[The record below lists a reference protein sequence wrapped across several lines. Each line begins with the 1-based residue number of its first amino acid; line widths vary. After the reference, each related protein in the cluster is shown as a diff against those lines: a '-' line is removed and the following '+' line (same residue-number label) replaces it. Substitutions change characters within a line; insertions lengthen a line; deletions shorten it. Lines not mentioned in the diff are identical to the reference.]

1 MSLGSK
7 QTMATESSLTF
18 TKYKKSTDISIYTPT
33 LITRKIPIGI
43 IHVGKNI
50 KQTLERIIASQ
61 IEGKCVV
68 EGFIKPG
75 SAKIATY
82 SSGIVKADEII
93 FDITFECMVCSPVEG
108 MLINCVAKNI
118 TKMGIRAETNESPS
132 PVVIFISRDHHY
144 TSSYFSNI
152 KENDDIQ
159 VSVIGQRFE
168 LNDKYVSIIAK
179 IVEPKT
185 VVTKP
190 GQAKPGQSKPGQAKP
205 GQSKPGQAKSMVKR
219 PVAKPKI
226 MISVE

>member
-1 MSLGSK
+1 MSLDTK
-7 QTMATESSLTF
+7 QSMPAESSLEF
-18 TKYKKSTDISIYTPT
+18 TKYKKPTDISIYTTT
-33 LITRKIPIGI
+33 LITRKIPINI

-75 SAKIATY
+75 SAKVATY

-118 TKMGIRAETNESPS
+118 TKMGIRAETNENPS

-168 LNDKYVSIIAK
+168 LNDKYVSIIAE

-185 VVTKP
+185 IVINKQKSAIKKP
-190 GQAKPGQSKPGQAKP
+190 ISKPKLIIGGHP
-205 GQSKPGQAKSMVKR
+205 
-219 PVAKPKI
+219 
-226 MISVE
+226 

>member
-7 QTMATESSLTF
+7 QIMATDSSLSF
-18 TKYKKSTDISIYTPT
+18 TKYKKSTDISVYTPT

-50 KQTLERIIASQ
+50 KQTLEKIIASQ
-61 IEGKCVV
+61 IEGKCIV

-108 MLINCVAKNI
+108 MLINCIAKNI
-118 TKMGIRAETNESPS
+118 TKMGIRAETNDNPS

-144 TSSYFSNI
+144 NSSYFSNI

-185 VVTKP
+185 VITKGAP
-190 GQAKPGQSKPGQAKP
+190 T
-205 GQSKPGQAKSMVKR
+205 KSTVKR
-219 PVAKPKI
+219 PLTKPKLI
-226 MISVE
+226 ISAE

>member
-1 MSLGSK
+1 MSLGLK
-7 QTMATESSLTF
+7 QTMNTDPSLTF
-18 TKYKKSTDISIYTPT
+18 TKYKKSTDISIYTT
-33 LITRKIPIGI
+33 SLITRKIPIGI

-50 KQTLERIIASQ
+50 KQTLEKIIASQ

-93 FDITFECMVCSPVEG
+93 FDITFECMICSPVEG
-108 MLINCVAKNI
+108 MLINCIAKNI
-118 TKMGIRAETNESPS
+118 TKMGIRAETNDNPS

-185 VVTKP
+185 VITKGAP
-190 GQAKPGQSKPGQAKP
+190 T
-205 GQSKPGQAKSMVKR
+205 KSTVKR
-219 PVAKPKI
+219 PLAKPKLI
-226 MISVE
+226 ISTD

>member
-1 MSLGSK
+1 MSLATK
-7 QTMATESSLTF
+7 QSMPAESSLEF
-18 TKYKKSTDISIYTPT
+18 TKYKKPTDISIYTTT
-33 LITRKIPIGI
+33 LITRKIPINI

-75 SAKIATY
+75 SAKVATY

-118 TKMGIRAETNESPS
+118 TKMGVRAETSENPS

-152 KENDDIQ
+152 KEEDDIQ
-159 VSVIGQRFE
+159 VRVIGQRFE
-168 LNDKYVSIIAK
+168 LNDKYVSIIAEV
-179 IVEPKT
+179 VEPKT
-185 VVTKP
+185 IVTK
-190 GQAKPGQSKPGQAKP
+190 GTQAKQVQAK
-205 GQSKPGQAKSMVKR
+205 QVQANQFQAKSVVKR
-219 PVAKPKI
+219 PTAKPKI
-226 MISVE
+226 MISAE

>member
-7 QTMATESSLTF
+7 QTMATDSALTF
-18 TKYKKSTDISIYTPT
+18 TKYKKSADISIYTPT
-33 LITRKIPIGI
+33 LITRKIPISI

-50 KQTLERIIASQ
+50 KQTLEKIIASQ

-75 SAKIATY
+75 SAKITTY

-118 TKMGIRAETNESPS
+118 TKMGIRAETNENPS

-179 IVEPKT
+179 VVEPKT
-185 VVTKP
+185 VVTKGAP
-190 GQAKPGQSKPGQAKP
+190 M
-205 GQSKPGQAKSMVKR
+205 KPGQAKSVVKR
-219 PVAKPKI
+219 PVAKPKL
-226 MISVE
+226 MISNE

>member
-18 TKYKKSTDISIYTPT
+18 TKYKKSTDISIYSLA
-33 LITRKIPIGI
+33 LITRKIPISI
-43 IHVGKNI
+43 LHVGKNI
-50 KQTLERIIASQ
+50 KQTLEKIIASQ

-75 SAKIATY
+75 SAKISTY

-118 TKMGIRAETNESPS
+118 TKMGVRAETSENPS

-152 KENDDIQ
+152 KEEDDIQ
-159 VSVIGQRFE
+159 VRVIGQRFE
-168 LNDKYVSIIAK
+168 LNDKYVSIIAEV
-179 IVEPKT
+179 VEPKT
-185 VVTKP
+185 IVTK
-190 GQAKPGQSKPGQAKP
+190 GTQAKQVQAK
-205 GQSKPGQAKSMVKR
+205 QVQANQFQAKSVVKR
-219 PVAKPKI
+219 PTAKPKI
-226 MISVE
+226 MISSE

>member
-7 QTMATESSLTF
+7 QPMPEESSLTF
-18 TKYKKSTDISIYTPT
+18 TKYKKATDISIYTLT
-33 LITRKIPIGI
+33 LITRKIPISI
-43 IHVGKNI
+43 LHVGKNI
-50 KQTLERIIASQ
+50 KQTLEKIIASQ

-68 EGFIKPG
+68 EGFIKTG
-75 SAKIATY
+75 SAKISTY

-118 TKMGIRAETNESPS
+118 TKMGVRAETSENPS

-144 TSSYFSNI
+144 NSAYFSNI
-152 KENDDIQ
+152 KEDDDIQ

-185 VVTKP
+185 VVTRGAPTKSV
-190 GQAKPGQSKPGQAKP
+190 QAKPS
-205 GQSKPGQAKSMVKR
+205 QAKSMVKR

-226 MISVE
+226 MISAE

>member
-7 QTMATESSLTF
+7 QTMATDSALTF
-18 TKYKKSTDISIYTPT
+18 TKYKKSADISIYTPT
-33 LITRKIPIGI
+33 LITRKIPISI

-50 KQTLERIIASQ
+50 KQTLEKIIASQ

-118 TKMGIRAETNESPS
+118 TKMGIRAETNENPS

-144 TSSYFSNI
+144 TSAYFSNI

-179 IVEPKT
+179 VVEPKT
-185 VVTKP
+185 VVTKQKP
-190 GQAKPGQSKPGQAKP
+190 MQA
-205 GQSKPGQAKSMVKR
+205 KPGQAKSVVKR
-219 PVAKPKI
+219 PVAKPKL
-226 MISVE
+226 MISNE

>member
-108 MLINCVAKNI
+108 MLINCIAKNI

-179 IVEPKT
+179 VVEPKT
-185 VVTKP
+185 VVTK
-190 GQAKPGQSKPGQAKP
+190 QKPGQAKP
-205 GQSKPGQAKSMVKR
+205 AQAKSVVKR
-219 PVAKPKI
+219 PVAKPKL
-226 MISVE
+226 MISA

>member
-118 TKMGIRAETNESPS
+118 TKMGIRAETNETPS

-185 VVTKP
+185 VVTKS
-190 GQAKPGQSKPGQAKP
+190 GQAKPGQA
-205 GQSKPGQAKSMVKR
+205 KPGQAKSMVKR

-226 MISVE
+226 MISAE

>member
-108 MLINCVAKNI
+108 MLINCIAKNI

-168 LNDKYVSIIAK
+168 LNDKYVSIISK
-179 IVEPKT
+179 LVEPKT
-185 VVTKP
+185 VVT
-190 GQAKPGQSKPGQAKP
+190 KPGQAKP

>member
-1 MSLGSK
+1 MSLGPK
-7 QTMATESSLTF
+7 QTMATDSALTF
-18 TKYKKSTDISIYTPT
+18 TKYKKSADISIYTPT
-33 LITRKIPIGI
+33 LITRKIPISI

-50 KQTLERIIASQ
+50 KQTLEKIIASQ

-118 TKMGIRAETNESPS
+118 TKMGIRAETNENPS

-144 TSSYFSNI
+144 TSTYFSNI

-179 IVEPKT
+179 VVEPKT
-185 VVTKP
+185 VVTKGVP
-190 GQAKPGQSKPGQAKP
+190 M
-205 GQSKPGQAKSMVKR
+205 KPGQAKSVVKR
-219 PVAKPKI
+219 PVAKPKL
-226 MISVE
+226 MISA

>member
-118 TKMGIRAETNESPS
+118 TKMGIRAETNETPS

-185 VVTKP
+185 VVTKS
-190 GQAKPGQSKPGQAKP
+190 GQA
-205 GQSKPGQAKSMVKR
+205 KPGQAKSMVKR

-226 MISVE
+226 MISAE

>member
-7 QTMATESSLTF
+7 QTMATDSALTF
-18 TKYKKSTDISIYTPT
+18 TKYKKSADISIYTPT
-33 LITRKIPIGI
+33 LITRKIPISI

-50 KQTLERIIASQ
+50 KQTLEKIIASQ

-118 TKMGIRAETNESPS
+118 TKMGIRAETNENPS

-144 TSSYFSNI
+144 TSTYFSNI

-179 IVEPKT
+179 VVEPKT
-185 VVTKP
+185 VVTK
-190 GQAKPGQSKPGQAKP
+190 QKPGQAKP
-205 GQSKPGQAKSMVKR
+205 AQAKSVVKR
-219 PVAKPKI
+219 PVAKPKL
-226 MISVE
+226 MISA

>member
-108 MLINCVAKNI
+108 MLINCIAKNI

-190 GQAKPGQSKPGQAKP
+190 GQAKPGQSKPGQAK
-205 GQSKPGQAKSMVKR
+205 SMVKR

>member
-7 QTMATESSLTF
+7 QSMATDSSLTF

-33 LITRKIPIGI
+33 LITRKIPISI

-118 TKMGIRAETNESPS
+118 TKMGIRAETNENPS

-152 KENDDIQ
+152 KEDEDIQ
-159 VSVIGQRFE
+159 VRVIGQRFE
-168 LNDKYVSIIAK
+168 LNDKYVSIIAEV
-179 IVEPKT
+179 VEPKT
-185 VVTKP
+185 IVTKGAP
-190 GQAKPGQSKPGQAKP
+190 M
-205 GQSKPGQAKSMVKR
+205 QAKSEQAKSEQAKSAQAKSVVKR

-226 MISVE
+226 MISTE

>member
-33 LITRKIPIGI
+33 LITRKIPISI

-108 MLINCVAKNI
+108 MLINCIAKNI
-118 TKMGIRAETNESPS
+118 TKMGVRAETSENPS

-144 TSSYFSNI
+144 NSAYFSNI
-152 KENDDIQ
+152 KEDDDIQ

-185 VVTKP
+185 VVTK
-190 GQAKPGQSKPGQAKP
+190 GQAKPGQAKP
-205 GQSKPGQAKSMVKR
+205 GQAKPSQAKSAVKR
-219 PVAKPKI
+219 PTAKPKI
-226 MISVE
+226 MISAE

>member
-7 QTMATESSLTF
+7 KTMATESSLTF

-108 MLINCVAKNI
+108 MLINCVAKDI
-118 TKMGIRAETNESPS
+118 TKVVIRAETNETPS

-190 GQAKPGQSKPGQAKP
+190 GQAKPGQAKPGQA
-205 GQSKPGQAKSMVKR
+205 KPGQAKSMVKR

-226 MISVE
+226 MISAE

>member
-7 QTMATESSLTF
+7 QTMATDSALTF
-18 TKYKKSTDISIYTPT
+18 TKYKKSADISIYTPT
-33 LITRKIPIGI
+33 LITRKIPISI

-50 KQTLERIIASQ
+50 KQTLEKIIASQ

-118 TKMGIRAETNESPS
+118 TKMGIRAETNENPS

-144 TSSYFSNI
+144 TSTYFSNI

-179 IVEPKT
+179 VVEPKT
-185 VVTKP
+185 VVTKQKP
-190 GQAKPGQSKPGQAKP
+190 MQA
-205 GQSKPGQAKSMVKR
+205 KPGQAKSGQAKSGQAKSVVKR
-219 PVAKPKI
+219 PVAKPKL
-226 MISVE
+226 MISNE

>member
-33 LITRKIPIGI
+33 LITRKIPISI

-50 KQTLERIIASQ
+50 KQTLEKIIASQ

-118 TKMGIRAETNESPS
+118 TKMGIRAETNENPS

-144 TSSYFSNI
+144 TSTYFSNI

-179 IVEPKT
+179 VVEPKT
-185 VVTKP
+185 VVTK
-190 GQAKPGQSKPGQAKP
+190 QKPGQAKP
-205 GQSKPGQAKSMVKR
+205 AQAKSVVKR
-219 PVAKPKI
+219 PVAKPKL
-226 MISVE
+226 MISA

>member
-108 MLINCVAKNI
+108 MLINCIAKNI
-118 TKMGIRAETNESPS
+118 TKMGIRAETNVSPS

-190 GQAKPGQSKPGQAKP
+190 GQAKPGQSKPGQAK
-205 GQSKPGQAKSMVKR
+205 SMVKR

>member
-1 MSLGSK
+1 MSLGSN

-18 TKYKKSTDISIYTPT
+18 TKYKKSTDISIYTT
-33 LITRKIPIGI
+33 SLITRKIPISI

-50 KQTLERIIASQ
+50 KQTLEQIIASQ
-61 IEGKCVV
+61 IEGKCIV

-82 SSGIVKADEII
+82 SSGILKADKII

-118 TKMGIRAETNESPS
+118 TKMGIRAETNENPS

-144 TSSYFSNI
+144 NSSYFSNI

-185 VVTKP
+185 VITKGAP
-190 GQAKPGQSKPGQAKP
+190 T
-205 GQSKPGQAKSMVKR
+205 KSMVKR
-219 PVAKPKI
+219 PLAKPKLI
-226 MISVE
+226 ISAE

>member
-1 MSLGSK
+1 MSLATK
-7 QTMATESSLTF
+7 QSMPAESSLEF
-18 TKYKKSTDISIYTPT
+18 TKYKKPTDISIYTTT
-33 LITRKIPIGI
+33 LITRKIPINI

-75 SAKIATY
+75 SAKVATY

-108 MLINCVAKNI
+108 MLINCIAKNI
-118 TKMGIRAETNESPS
+118 TKMGIRAETNENPS

-144 TSSYFSNI
+144 NSSYFSSI

-159 VSVIGQRFE
+159 ARVIGQRFE
-168 LNDKYVSIIAK
+168 LNDKYVSIIAE

-185 VVTKP
+185 IVINKQKSAIKKP
-190 GQAKPGQSKPGQAKP
+190 ISKPKLIIGGHP
-205 GQSKPGQAKSMVKR
+205 
-219 PVAKPKI
+219 
-226 MISVE
+226 

>member
-1 MSLGSK
+1 MSLGPK
-7 QTMATESSLTF
+7 QTMATDSALTF
-18 TKYKKSTDISIYTPT
+18 TKYKKSADISIYTPT
-33 LITRKIPIGI
+33 LITRKIPISI

-50 KQTLERIIASQ
+50 KQTLEKIIASQ

-118 TKMGIRAETNESPS
+118 TKMGIRAETNENPS

-179 IVEPKT
+179 VVEPKT
-185 VVTKP
+185 VVTK
-190 GQAKPGQSKPGQAKP
+190 QKPM
-205 GQSKPGQAKSMVKR
+205 QAKSVVKR
-219 PVAKPKI
+219 PVAKPKL
-226 MISVE
+226 MISA

>member
-1 MSLGSK
+1 MSLGLK
-7 QTMATESSLTF
+7 QTMDTDPSLTF
-18 TKYKKSTDISIYTPT
+18 TKYKKSTDISIYTT
-33 LITRKIPIGI
+33 SLITRKIPIGI

-50 KQTLERIIASQ
+50 KQTLEKIIASQ

-93 FDITFECMVCSPVEG
+93 FDITFECMICSPVEG
-108 MLINCVAKNI
+108 MLINCIAKNI
-118 TKMGIRAETNESPS
+118 TKMGIRAETNDNPS

-185 VVTKP
+185 VITKGAP
-190 GQAKPGQSKPGQAKP
+190 T
-205 GQSKPGQAKSMVKR
+205 KSTVKR
-219 PVAKPKI
+219 PLAKPKLI
-226 MISVE
+226 ISTD

>member
-7 QTMATESSLTF
+7 QTMATDSALTF
-18 TKYKKSTDISIYTPT
+18 TKYKKSADISIYTPT
-33 LITRKIPIGI
+33 LITRKIPISI

-50 KQTLERIIASQ
+50 KQTLEKIIASQ

-93 FDITFECMVCSPVEG
+93 FDITFECMVCSPVEV

-118 TKMGIRAETNESPS
+118 TKMGIRAETNENPS

-144 TSSYFSNI
+144 TSTYFSNI

-179 IVEPKT
+179 VVEPKT
-185 VVTKP
+185 VVTK
-190 GQAKPGQSKPGQAKP
+190 Q
-205 GQSKPGQAKSMVKR
+205 KPGQAKSVVKR
-219 PVAKPKI
+219 PVAKPKL
-226 MISVE
+226 MISA